1 MALRI
6 HVLPL
11 HALPR
16 PPKSRLLPLRFDPRK
31 PLPASVS
38 CRAKRPTGDADIA
51 SALAEE
57 VARVHAQKKQKDEAL
72 GKGRAL
78 LFAEFC
84 GYFSLREDELRRRWE
99 RMENG
104 ERRNMAAEFVS
115 NWSADFHPLS
125 ARSVV
130 EMVEEHLR
138 REKKPSFSD
147 DSAFFPSL
155 KRLMGLGENK

>member
-6 HVLPL
+6 HALPL

-16 PPKSRLLPLRFDPRK
+16 PPKYRLRPLRFDPRK
-31 PLPASVS
+31 SLPASVS
-38 CRAKRPTGDADIA
+38 CRAKGPTGDAEIA

-78 LFAEFC
+78 LFAELC
-84 GYFSLREDELRRRWE
+84 GYFSLGENELRRRWE
-99 RMENG
+99 RMEDG
-104 ERRNMAAEFVS
+104 ERRDMAAEFVS

-138 REKKPSFSD
+138 QEKKPSFSN

>member
-6 HVLPL
+6 LALPL
-11 HALPR
+11 NAPPR
-16 PPKSRLLPLRFDPRK
+16 PPKSRLHPLRFDTRK
-31 PLPASVS
+31 ALPVSVS
-38 CRAKRPTGDADIA
+38 CRRKEGTGDAEIA

-57 VARVHAQKKQKDEAL
+57 VARAHTQKKLKDEAL
-72 GKGRAL
+72 RKGRAL
-78 LFAEFC
+78 LFSELC

-99 RMENG
+99 RMEDG
-104 ERRNMAAEFVS
+104 ERRDLAKDFVS

-125 ARSVV
+125 VRSVV

-138 REKKPSFSD
+138 QEKKPSFSNE
-147 DSAFFPSL
+147 SAFFPSL